1 MSQTGYHACQMGCT
15 TGSGDDDTQTAILG
29 TLRLVHQGMCRTVR
43 RDDAFVHFDT
53 ETLKSVD
60 CCLHNGQVTCR
71 AHDNSY
77 SHIYSHSMVEG
88 GLDEMS

>member
-1 MSQTGYHACQMGCT
+1 MGQTGNHACQMGSAAR
-15 TGSGDDDTQTAILG
+15 SGDDDTQTAILG
-29 TLRLVHQGMCRTVR
+29 TLRPLHQGMCRTVR

-60 CCLHNGQVTCR
+60 SCLHNGQVAYR

-77 SHIYSHSMVEG
+77 SHNYSHSMVEG